1 MKVLLDTHCLLW
13 LMQENPRLNRNA
25 RSQIA
30 QASEVYVSSAS
41 IWEIGI
47 KWRLGKIEEDPQIVA
62 DQLDAAGLVELQ
74 VTNRHAIAS
83 KMCIRDRP
91 GSGGKPDTASAWSAP
106 PAIAWSWPCLLYTSP
121 ASRCPGC
128 RTPLDLRRGRS
139 RRVLSGLE
147 CRELNQKDWANYHF
161 AQELVHHASGCQS
174 GSETGWKPQDRI
186 RSQRE

>member
-1 MKVLLDTHCLLW
+1 VKVLLDTHCLLW

-83 KMCIRDRP
+83 SRLPLLHNDPFDRLLIAQAITEP
-91 GSGGKPDTASAWSAP
+91 LHFLTADAHLA
-106 PAIAWSWPCLLYTSP
+106 AYSP
-121 ASRCPGC
+121 
-128 RTPLDLRRGRS
+128 
-139 RRVLSGLE
+139 
-147 CRELNQKDWANYHF
+147 
-161 AQELVHHASGCQS
+161 LVI
-174 GSETGWKPQDRI
+174 TI
-186 RSQRE
+186 